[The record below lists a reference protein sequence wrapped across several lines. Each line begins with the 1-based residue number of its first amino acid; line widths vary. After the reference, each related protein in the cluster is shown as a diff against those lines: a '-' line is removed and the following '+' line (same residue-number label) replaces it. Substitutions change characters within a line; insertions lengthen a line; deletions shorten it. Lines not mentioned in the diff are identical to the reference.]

1 MCLDTKITHGYY
13 ILDPTRCY
21 FQGQSIPKSEIFS
34 PLSHS
39 VTRVRSKTAEPVEPE
54 QQVKGKIMFLIIGA
68 NRPFNISPLNTGS
81 LLLFNLLL
89 TVKFNCAQS
98 SQHLPQISVPACVHR
113 DEGTPLPGH
122 QPSHQDEPGGA
133 VVEGVLAI
141 AEDIRALLRAS
152 VRAGVV
158 HKRFVVNQVR
168 HLALALI
175 RHLRDLGVGGGKGGR
190 GRAVS
195 QVLIDTTVEDGGAER
210 VGNLGTVAKM
220 KER

>member
-1 MCLDTKITHGYY
+1 MCLDTKVTHEYS
-13 ILDPTRCY
+13 ILALTC
-21 FQGQSIPKSEIFS
+21 PKSEISS
-34 PLSHS
+34 PLTHR
-39 VTRVRSKTAEPVEPE
+39 VTRGRSKTAKPVEPV
-54 QQVKGKIMFLIIGA
+54 QQVKGKMIVFIIGA
-68 NRPFNISPLNTGS
+68 NRPFNIPS
-81 LLLFNLLL
+81 LLLFNLLF

-98 SQHLPQISVPACVHR
+98 SQHLPQISVPACVQR

-133 VVEGVLAI
+133 VVEGILAI

-158 HKRFVVNQVR
+158 HKGFVVDQVG
-168 HLALALI
+168 HLALALV
-175 RHLRDLGVGGGKGGR
+175 RHLRDLRVGGGEGGR

-195 QVLIDTTVEDGGAER
+195 QVLIDTPVEDGGAER